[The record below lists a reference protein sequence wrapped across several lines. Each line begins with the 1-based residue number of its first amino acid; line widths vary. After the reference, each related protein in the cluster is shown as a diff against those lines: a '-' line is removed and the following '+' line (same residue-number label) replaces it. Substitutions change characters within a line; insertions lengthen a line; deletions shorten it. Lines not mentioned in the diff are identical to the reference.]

1 MKSKIATVGAPLAVV
16 ALIVALVSVAIF
28 QTKAQEQDHAVAVTV
43 PVELRA
49 GGSVKGGSI
58 GLLITVGNENA
69 EGSEW
74 NQAAAGAQVA
84 VERFNRA
91 GADLTLVTEDDRGTA
106 SGALAAVRSM
116 ADQNVSGIIV
126 ATRGEHLKAAI
137 YLAQQLDIP
146 LIFPYDS
153 PNAEG
158 TWSFQADDQSMKN
171 LMVVHNAGQR
181 LIRLDQENFGGVEY
195 AADQVVNVTAD
206 TDTEQLARDLSQQVK
221 DSKVPVAIAI
231 NADPY
236 LQARIVRSLQD
247 LGVDAELILAPGAT
261 SPAFGASYLSG
272 DVKRSTINAVSI
284 GYNSGDA
291 VALQSDGEGRSM
303 SAYLQMVKIMSD
315 SSNATSPLGDQP
327 FSAVAGAADSR
338 SHDSLVAFV
347 RAMERS
353 PSHKAK
359 DVKETLRGLKLS
371 PADGITSGSVDFSSQ
386 HVVQAKPILLAAS
399 IGNLD
404 MRGSLPS
411 ATVGV
416 QWFPQA

>member
-1 MKSKIATVGAPLAVV
+1 MKSKIATVGAPLAVI
-16 ALIVALVSVAIF
+16 ALIVALVLVAIF

-43 PVELRA
+43 PVELKA

-84 VERFNRA
+84 VERFNRS
-91 GADLTLVTEDDRGTA
+91 GADITLVTEDDRGTV
-106 SGALAAVRSM
+106 SGAVAAVRSM

-126 ATRGEHLKAAI
+126 ATRGEHLKEAV

-146 LIFPYDS
+146 LIFPYHSLD
-153 PNAEG
+153 AEG

-171 LMVVHNAGQR
+171 LMTVHSAGQR
-181 LIRLDQENFGGVEY
+181 LIRVDQENFGGVEY

-236 LQARIVRSLQD
+236 LQARIVPSLQD
-247 LGVDAELILAPGAT
+247 LGVDAELILDPGAT
-261 SPAFGASYLSG
+261 SPAFGSSYLSG

-315 SSNATSPLGDQP
+315 SSNATSPLGDHP

-338 SHDSLVAFV
+338 SHDSLVALV

-353 PSHKAK
+353 PSNKAK
-359 DVKETLRGLKLS
+359 DVKETLQGLKLS

>member
-1 MKSKIATVGAPLAVV
+1 MKSKIATVGAPIAVI
-16 ALIVALVSVAIF
+16 ALIVSLVLVAIF

-43 PVELRA
+43 PVELKA
-49 GGSVKGGSI
+49 GGSVRGGSI
-58 GLLITVGNENA
+58 GLLVTVGNENA

-84 VERFNRA
+84 LERFNRA
-91 GADLTLVTEDDRGTA
+91 GAGITLVTEDDRGTA
-106 SGALAAVRSM
+106 SGALAAVRSL
-116 ADQNVSGIIV
+116 AEQNVSGIIV
-126 ATRGEHLKAAI
+126 ATRGKHLKEAI
-137 YLAQQLDIP
+137 DLAQQLDIP

-153 PNAEG
+153 PDAEG
-158 TWSFQADDQSMKN
+158 TWSFQVDDHSMKN
-171 LMVVHNAGQR
+171 LMAVHNAGQR

-195 AADQVVNVTAD
+195 PADQVVKVTAG

-236 LQARIVRSLQD
+236 LQARVVRSLQD
-247 LGVDAELILAPGAT
+247 LGVDAEFILAPGAT

-272 DVKRSTINAVSI
+272 EVKRSTINAVSI
-284 GYNSGDA
+284 GYDSGDA
-291 VALQSDGEGRSM
+291 VALKSDGEGRSM

-315 SSNATSPLGDQP
+315 SSDATSPLGDQP
-327 FSAVAGAADSR
+327 FSEVAGAADSR

-347 RAMERS
+347 RAMEGS

-359 DVKETLRGLKLS
+359 DVKETLEGLKLS
-371 PADGITSGSVDFSSQ
+371 PADGVTSGSLDFSSQ
-386 HVVQAKPILLAAS
+386 HAVQAKPVLLASS

-411 ATVGV
+411 ARAGV
-416 QWFPQA
+416 QWFPKA